1 MYASLHYDIA
11 HIDADEQGFL
21 HHHFKS
27 ARRFTLTAEALGFPW
42 DPSGVGNILFPM
54 PAKAFAS
61 IRVGRSLRL
70 FSNHWGSCLLR
81 SLLKSVH
88 PGGELFLPIT
98 NHAEAQKKG
107 YWSTELLR
115 EKFGAVHLHDNHP
128 SYASV
133 SAESTPPSAPSSLDW
148 FLSAVTW
155 VSIERYSWPDR
166 QVVRATDDSF
176 DLFNDFLLPTDWV
189 DSQSRLAATT
199 LKDAFLEQVYYC
211 WGISYKSAIIRAI
224 IHQYLASRNRLA
236 LCDVGGGYGLLC
248 AEMLLDHSTG
258 IQQAVCCD
266 VEPFNLYIGNSL
278 YRYFETELKDRLRYA
293 LSPAEEYPFP
303 ERYDII
309 SFVGSLLYVPRERR
323 ARTLQ
328 QAWKSLNPGGLLIV
342 HENIKSQ
349 QYQRDFDI
357 MFESQ
362 ELDEL
367 LAPFGDIK
375 YYLSTAT
382 VEIPASSAG
391 IRTLFRVIQRGD

>member
-1 MYASLHYDIA
+1 M
-11 HIDADEQGFL
+11 DADEQGFP
-21 HHHFKS
+21 HNHFKS
-27 ARRFTLTAEALGFPW
+27 ARRFTLAAEALGFPW

-54 PAKAFAS
+54 PARAFAS
-61 IRVGRSLRL
+61 IIVGRSLRL
-70 FSNHWGSCLLR
+70 FSNNWGWCLLR
-81 SLLKSVH
+81 YLLKSVH
-88 PGGELFLPIT
+88 PGGDLFLPVT
-98 NHAEAQKKG
+98 NHVEAQKKG
-107 YWSTELLR
+107 YWSTELLG
-115 EKFGAVHLHDNHP
+115 EKLGAVQLHDNHP

-133 SAESTPPSAPSSLDW
+133 SAESTPPSAPSTLDW

-176 DLFNDFLLPTDWV
+176 ELFNDFLLPTDRV
-189 DSQSRLAATT
+189 DSQSTLAATT
-199 LKDAFLEQVYYC
+199 LNDAFLKQVYYG

-224 IHQYLASRNRLA
+224 IHRYLAGRNRLA

-266 VEPFNLYIGNSL
+266 VEPFNLHIGNSL
-278 YRYFETELKDRLRYA
+278 YRYFEKELKGHLRYA

-303 ERYDII
+303 QRYDII

-323 ARTLQ
+323 AQTLQ
-328 QAWKSLNPGGLLIV
+328 QAWNSLYPGGLLIV

-349 QYQRDFDI
+349 HYQRDFDI
-357 MFESQ
+357 MFESA
-362 ELDEL
+362 ELDDL

-382 VEIPASSAG
+382 VEIPAPSAG
-391 IRTLFRVIQRGD
+391 ARTLFRVIQRGE